1 MIGAALSRTARRLSA
16 TCGALAVAT
25 WACAAS
31 AQAQLPIEIIRAF
44 GLSEPVSAGRDL
56 ADLQRDLLWIG
67 LYRGM
72 IDGQMGSA
80 TDQAIRNFQTGL
92 GQSPTGSLSA
102 EERKT
107 LTRRAEATRRGM
119 DMQVE
124 TSDWTGIRMGVP
136 RGYVDE
142 ARVEGED
149 GLAIVYE
156 GRAAVPFRIRQMRF
170 SGQGSMPNPRALAN
184 LFVEGEKDSEVVST
198 GIAGGIGYFQI
209 RIADLMAYTIY
220 TNRGQETRGVTVAIS
235 ASESMGL
242 LPVMAE
248 VLASTEL
255 FAGDGVGFGEVPR
268 RLAEGRY
275 PGMQSRPDWF
285 QSMKASGSGS
295 LVSTEGHV
303 LTNHHVIGS
312 CSRITVN
319 GQPAD
324 LLGSDTRADLAL
336 LRVPRLSGREPIAF
350 RRAGPNL
357 GEGLLVMGYPVF
369 SITQAM
375 NVTEG
380 VLSSTVGYEGSR
392 LSLQITAPVQPGNSG
407 GPVLDLGGHQIAVV
421 ASKAGSGLRVEGNV
435 ENMAWVVRAEVARDF
450 LSRYDVR
457 FREAQSLTRILS
469 SEEVVASQRDK
480 VLRVECH

>member
-1 MIGAALSRTARRLSA
+1 MIAPALSRIARRLAA
-16 TCGALAVAT
+16 TCGAVI
-25 WACAAS
+25 CAAWTM
-31 AQAQLPIEIIRAF
+31 AMPAHAQLPVEIIRAF

-56 ADLQRDLLWIG
+56 ADIQRDLLWIG
-67 LYRGM
+67 LYRGR

-80 TDQAIRNFQTGL
+80 TDLAIRNFQTGL
-92 GQSPTGSLSA
+92 GNTPTGALSGDD
-102 EERKT
+102 RLT
-107 LTRRAEATRRGM
+107 LASRADATRQGM
-119 DMQVE
+119 DLQVE

-136 RGYVDE
+136 RGYVGD
-142 ARVEGED
+142 ARVDGDD
-149 GLAIVYE
+149 GLDILYE
-156 GRAAVPFRIRQMRF
+156 GRAAVPFNIRQLRF
-170 SGQGSMPNPRALAN
+170 SGSVMPDPRALADM
-184 LFVEGEKDSEVVST
+184 FVKGEGNSEVIST
-198 GIAGGIGYFQI
+198 GTTGGVGYFHL
-209 RIADLMAYTIY
+209 RVNDLLIYTIY
-220 TNRGQETRGVTVAIS
+220 AGNGAETRGVTVAIS

-248 VLASTEL
+248 VLSSTDL
-255 FAGDGVGFGEVPR
+255 FAGPGVGFGDVR
-268 RLAEGRY
+268 RRVSEGRY
-275 PGMQSRPDWF
+275 PGMEARPDWF
-285 QSMKASGSGS
+285 RSMKASGSGS

-312 CSRITVN
+312 CSRVTVN
-319 GQPAD
+319 GLPAD

-336 LRVPRLSGREPIAF
+336 LRVPRLSGREPVAF

-375 NVTEG
+375 NVTYG
-380 VLSSTVGYEGSR
+380 VLSSTSGYEGSR

-421 ASKAGSGLRVEGNV
+421 ASKAGSNLRVEGGV

-450 LSRYDVR
+450 LTRYSVR
-457 FREAQSLTRILS
+457 FREAENLTQPLLT
-469 SEEVVASQRDK
+469 EAVVARHRDK

>member
-1 MIGAALSRTARRLSA
+1 MIPPALSRYVRRLAA
-16 TCGALAVAT
+16 TCGAMAIAT
-25 WACAAS
+25 SVCATP

-56 ADLQRDLLWIG
+56 ADIQRDLLWIG

-72 IDGQMGSA
+72 IDGQMGSS
-80 TDQAIRNFQTGL
+80 TDQAIRGFQTSL
-92 GQSPTGSLSA
+92 GNSPTGSLSA
-102 EERKT
+102 ADRQT
-107 LTRRAEATRRGM
+107 LTGRAEATRKGM
-119 DMQVE
+119 DMQIE
-124 TSDWTGIRMGVP
+124 TSEWTGIRMGVP
-136 RGYVDE
+136 RGYVDD
-142 ARVEGED
+142 ARVDGED
-149 GLAIVYE
+149 GLDIMYE

-170 SGQGSMPNPRALAN
+170 SGSSIPGPRALADM
-184 LFVEGEKDSEVVST
+184 FVKGEKNAEVIST
-198 GIAGGIGYFQI
+198 GIANGIGYFQV
-209 RIADLMAYTIY
+209 RVDDLLAYTIY
-220 TNRGQETRGVTVAIS
+220 AASGAEVRGVTVAIS

-248 VLASTEL
+248 VLSSTDL
-255 FAGDGVGFGEVPR
+255 FAGEGVGFSEVRR
-268 RLAEGRY
+268 RLGEGRY
-275 PGMQSRPDWF
+275 PGMQTRPDWF
-285 QSMKASGSGS
+285 RTMRASGSGS

-303 LTNHHVIGS
+303 LTNHHVIGG
-312 CSRITVN
+312 CSRVTVN

-324 LLGSDTRADLAL
+324 LVGSDTRADLAL

-421 ASKAGSGLRVEGNV
+421 ASKAGSNLRVEGGV

-450 LSRYDVR
+450 LTRYAVR

-469 SEEVVASQRDK
+469 SEEVVSGQRDK